1 MDVVVKSSSSPSLLS
16 SSWLGPEL
24 KAWQTRNWKQQ
35 HRATGTSTSVIKM
48 RDRSKN
54 RKPLQRGRNLSIEA
68 IQAIQALKRAN
79 QNHHNNI
86 NSLEQVFD
94 SKFRRLLKFDMM
106 AVLRELLRQKHCLL
120 ALKVFEDIRKEDWY
134 KPQVSLYADMI
145 QVFAESEL
153 FEHVQ
158 LVYLY
163 LKSENCLEPEIVG
176 FNALFRSLMSFNLT
190 GLVMDCYDLM
200 KSVDCEPNRTSFRI
214 LINGLDGI
222 AEEEGSSAILKQ
234 DALKI
239 YGDLEFLKEEE
250 EEEIIVTK
258 NGLLRRR
265 QIS

>member
-1 MDVVVKSSSSPSLLS
+1 MDLVVKSSSSPSLLS
-16 SSWLGPEL
+16 SSWLGLDL
-24 KAWQTRNWKQQ
+24 KAWQTHNWKQQ

-79 QNHHNNI
+79 QNHQNN

-120 ALKVFEDIRKEDWY
+120 ALKVFDDIRKEDWY

-153 FEHVQ
+153 FEHVEF
-158 LVYLY
+158 VYMY

-200 KSVDCEPNRTSFRI
+200 KSVDCEPNRTTFRI
-214 LINGLDGI
+214 LINGLDGN
-222 AEEEGSSAILKQ
+222 AEEEGFSAILKQ

-239 YGDLEFLKEEE
+239 YRDLEFLKEEE
-250 EEEIIVTK
+250 EEEIIITK
-258 NGLLRRR
+258 NGLLRRT

>member
-1 MDVVVKSSSSPSLLS
+1 MDLVAKSSSSPSLLS

-24 KAWQTRNWKQQ
+24 KAWQSRNWKQ
-35 HRATGTSTSVIKM
+35 HNRATGTSTSVIKM

-79 QNHHNNI
+79 QNHQNN

-120 ALKVFEDIRKEDWY
+120 ALKVFDDIRKEDWY

-145 QVFAESEL
+145 QVLAESEL

-176 FNALFRSLMSFNLT
+176 FNALFRSLMTLNLT

-214 LINGLDGI
+214 LINWLDGNP
-222 AEEEGSSAILKQ
+222 EEEGFSAVLKQ

-239 YGDLEFLKEEE
+239 YGDLEFLEEEE

-258 NGLLRRR
+258 NGLLRRM